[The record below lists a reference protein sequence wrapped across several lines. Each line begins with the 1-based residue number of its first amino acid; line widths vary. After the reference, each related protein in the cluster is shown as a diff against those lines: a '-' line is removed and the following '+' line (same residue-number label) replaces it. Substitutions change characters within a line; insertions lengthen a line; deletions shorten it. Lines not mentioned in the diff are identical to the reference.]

1 MKKFTLISLAVLC
14 GGLFFNSCSSN
25 LTIVKRHY
33 KPGYYVSTGKNHTQ
47 PAQPVL
53 AAEKPEAPP
62 AIQPDSVK
70 GSSIQSSADVAVN
83 PVRVTP
89 VKALH
94 KTMPRLEKGKTPLLP
109 SLQRANDFKT
119 SHKKAVTFK
128 KSERTAT
135 NSEGLSLF
143 WIVILLVILLWV
155 LGYAGGLGSLIN
167 LLLLVALILLI
178 LWLLR
183 VI

>member
-1 MKKFTLISLAVLC
+1 MKKITLISLAVFC

-33 KPGYYVSTGKNHTQ
+33 KPGYYVSTGKTRTQ
-47 PAQPVL
+47 PAQPVSI
-53 AAEKPEAPP
+53 AERPEAPP
-62 AIQPDSVK
+62 AVQPDTVK
-70 GSSIQSSADVAVN
+70 GSNMQSSADVAVN

-94 KTMPRLEKGKTPLLP
+94 KTMPHLKKESRPLLP
-109 SLQRANDFKT
+109 SLQRANEFNT
-119 SHKKAVTFK
+119 AHKKAVAFK
-128 KSERTAT
+128 KSERPA
-135 NSEGLSLF
+135 SDSDGLSLF
-143 WIVILLVILLWV
+143 WIVILLILILWA